1 MNSKALALIGRAL
14 RTLAVG
20 LTLAVASHPLAAM
33 EELTVNGAKEAA
45 LARAQQ
51 ARFESQMQAFIES
64 VGAEFKGALEV
75 ELQRS
80 MAPEVVLV
88 AVNTP
93 TRG

>member
-1 MNSKALALIGRAL
+1 MNSKATALIGQLL

-20 LTLAVASHPLAAM
+20 LTLALASHPLAAM
-33 EELTVNGAKEAA
+33 EELTVNGATEAA
-45 LARAQQ
+45 LAKAHQ
-51 ARFESQMQAFIES
+51 ARFESQMKAFIES
-64 VGAEFKGALEV
+64 VGVEFKGALEV

-88 AVNTP
+88 AVNIP